1 MKKKDYIVAIK
12 NISKLFANKNILSAY
27 EYGSYKNPGLS
38 DIDLFIIIKNKKNSY
53 LKKIINNLKKKELKF
68 FFEYSTI
75 MIGNESFL
83 KNILLFDDLRLNRI
97 FGKSIK
103 INKYEKYSD
112 LLLLLSILEWLPE
125 RTLRLKENIENHKKI
140 NLRQHLGLLNS
151 LKYTYL
157 KVDKCIKNNL
167 ITYYCKKI
175 NLLKNDKN
183 ILQKKNKILIFSRKI
198 LRFSNKLIYEFS
210 KSSSIKNLNFE
221 IDGRLTMKFQNNW
234 KIIYSEMK
242 EEKKQNSIMVPPIY
256 SLPFAFHLKNSNTL
270 SKILKKKFK
279 IDKNYRIKIK
289 NKKINFIFNKRN
301 KLINDNIELLIM
313 NNIFKGLYKF
323 GWYLNKNAKKI

>member
-1 MKKKDYIVAIK
+1 MKIAYQGVA
-12 NISKLFANKNILSAY
+12 
-27 EYGSYKNPGLS
+27 GSYS
-38 DIDLFIIIKNKKNSY
+38 
-53 LKKIINNLKKKELKF
+53 
-68 FFEYSTI
+68 
-75 MIGNESFL
+75 ESCA
-83 KNILLFDDLRLNRI
+83 K
-97 FGKSIK
+97 
-103 INKYEKYSD
+103 EKYPDCETIPCKTFDECFEKANNDS
-112 LLLLLSILEWLPE
+112 LVKAIIPE
-125 RTLRLKENIENHKKI
+125 
-140 NLRQHLGLLNS
+140 
-151 LKYTYL
+151 
-157 KVDKCIKNNL
+157 
-167 ITYYCKKI
+167 
-175 NLLKNDKN
+175 
-183 ILQKKNKILIFSRKI
+183 
-198 LRFSNKLIYEFS
+198 SNKTTG
-210 KSSSIKNLNFE
+210 N

-323 GWYLNKNAKKI
+323 GWFLNKNAKEI